1 MINEDKLFSKIEER
15 IKEYFDIEEEL
26 IEIKDKFN
34 SGNKRDVN
42 TFIKSKGNISKGVEN
57 EAIHNILIEQELS
70 ELLEWAEFL
79 EKIIAY
85 YEQFEFEKYQ
95 YMKHRYE
102 NHYNEV
108 KIERK
113 MSLSHATQYR
123 IRKSIFREILL
134 CAVENN
140 LINIK
145 VPEFSLKCS
154 KVKDTYK
161 IVFKEN

>member
-34 SGNKRDVN
+34 FENKRDVN
-42 TFIKSKGNISKGVEN
+42 SFIKSKGNISKGVEN

-70 ELLEWAEFL
+70 KLLEWAEFL
-79 EKIIAY
+79 EKIFAY
-85 YEQFEFEKYQ
+85 YEEFEFEKYS
-95 YMKHRYE
+95 YSKYRYK

-108 KIERK
+108 KIEIK

-123 IRKSIFREILL
+123 IRKSILREILL
-134 CAVENN
+134 CAIDND
-140 LINIK
+140 LMKIK
-145 VPEFSLKCS
+145 LPEFSLKCS

-161 IVFKEN
+161 KVFKEN